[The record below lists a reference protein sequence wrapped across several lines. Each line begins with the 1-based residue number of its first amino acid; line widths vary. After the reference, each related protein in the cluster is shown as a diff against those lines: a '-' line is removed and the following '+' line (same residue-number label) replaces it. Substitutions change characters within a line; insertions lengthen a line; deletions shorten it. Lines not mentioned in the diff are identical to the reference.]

1 MPFHTASVMERMS
14 SWFSVHHVTT
24 VPKIL
29 MMKFEISPTT
39 VLMTDEIASHT
50 AVTALRNP
58 SFVSHK
64 YFKMTMTAATAAAI
78 AAAVPMIGKAAVTI
92 APIET
97 PRAVAAACKV
107 RNIGAKIPTTV
118 TTVPR
123 ITTNS
128 LIGLGNPL
136 NHSATCLTIFPSI
149 SNTGASTSAIAAPT
163 SDMAKVTE
171 F

>member
-1 MPFHTASVMERMS
+1 MVFHPPSIRGPRTAIAALMISEIPFQTASVIERIS

-64 YFKMTMTAATAAAI
+64 YFKMTTTAATAAAI
-78 AAAVPMIGKAAVTI
+78 AAAVPMIGKAVAI
-92 APIET
+92 MPPIESS
-97 PRAVAAACKV
+97 RAVAAACKV
-107 RNIGAKIPTTV
+107 RNIGAITPTAV
-118 TTVPR
+118 TTAPM
-123 ITTNS
+123 ITINS
-128 LIGLGNPL
+128 LIGPGKVPNQ
-136 NHSATCLTIFPSI
+136 SATPFIMSPK
-149 SNTGASTSAIAAPT
+149 A
-163 SDMAKVTE
+163 
-171 F
+171 